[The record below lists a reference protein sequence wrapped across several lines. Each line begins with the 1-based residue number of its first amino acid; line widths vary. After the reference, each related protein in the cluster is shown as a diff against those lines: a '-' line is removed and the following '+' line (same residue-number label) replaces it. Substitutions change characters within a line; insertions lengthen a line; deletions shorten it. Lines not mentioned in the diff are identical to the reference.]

1 MGQSGSREELI
12 RHAAKHGDTSGIREL
27 VSRGISVN
35 CVDSKG
41 RTPLILASSRA
52 EGYEAAKL
60 LLQMGAHVH
69 AYCKGPGGGTAI
81 HHATRKQLDATVKLL
96 LDHGADPLLPND
108 ERKSALDL
116 ARATAVVRL
125 IESRVAL
132 FEGYVRLQTL
142 SAPSLVKAFIP
153 QWVYRRI
160 WVAVLPEP
168 TMSDGRQTFRLKLYP
183 SMAFGTPYFTIALH
197 VCRIHL
203 TKLDSANPVLVIE
216 DPVHAEKGKWKFVS
230 DKDSTDPSQI
240 FRLHDACRGTPRAR
254 TQSANQHPT
263 LQHVASSPRTPHSHA
278 PPPATQLP
286 ASRSH
291 TAPSSIH
298 HPPPQ
303 HMHPPMYPH
312 PPAAPAVSPFAA
324 SAAAA
329 AYDAYAAAYYTQQ
342 QAQHQQQAWQQYQ
355 QQQQQQQ
362 QGGGCSGAAAGAGGM
377 ASGSSESRGVVN
389 VHAWQDDV
397 DEDTAFQLALSE
409 SMHTASTAS
418 SARADA
424 PGPSGTAAAAAAE
437 GMSRGEEGAGGLI
450 LTRSSSEPQSRSGR
464 SLSSSSS
471 SAAGVGAAATDAFTA
486 SHRSSRSVSAS
497 ADRHPF
503 APPAAPIPSSSGAAG
518 SSSGIAAGPAAGSA
532 AGSAGT
538 AGTAAAAGVEGGRM
552 RDEIANQFSSVA
564 PAFNRA
570 AAAVSS
576 LFASGPPSAPPVDG
590 PASTSGASAGAGS
603 LPGAA
608 VTGQP
613 AAAAAAAAAAPAA
626 PAGAA
631 PAFNA
636 RAAVAAEAIATAAG
650 ALTSATAAAA
660 ATAWQRTTGHRAS
673 FFDPPLIQFSP
684 PSSPRRNPNPHIHPQ
699 AQPPNSH
706 PHTPANVPSAAAAFV
721 AYPASL
727 PSPGAASVAELH
739 PSYNPERVQAELA
752 RAQSQGRGAAGA
764 AVAGGRAAGTA
775 TGAGA
780 GSAAAGGAGAE
791 AGAEAGA
798 GAGVA
803 TTGGAPASSSTAG
816 GAPASSST
824 AGGASREGQCVICW
838 DSAAH
843 AVCVP
848 CGHVAGCVECLAE
861 VRSKGWGCPVCRAPI
876 REVVKI
882 FHV

>member
-1 MGQSGSREELI
+1 
-12 RHAAKHGDTSGIREL
+12 
-27 VSRGISVN
+27 

-81 HHATRKQLDATVKLL
+81 HHAARKQLDATVKLL

-116 ARATAVVRL
+116 ASATAVVRL

-203 TKLDSANPVLVIE
+203 TKLDSAIPVLVIE
-216 DPVHAEKGKWKFVS
+216 DPVHDIPPARLVPGNA
-230 DKDSTDPSQI
+230 TGNLLIPSHSSLPHTLPSLSL
-240 FRLHDACRGTPRAR
+240 FPPFSLFPRLHSSNFFSPFSDISPARRVPGKRTSGFFLPSLPSLLSLLSSFLPSLPSPPLLPLASLSSLPSHSSLSSHSSSYPSISPHSSLISYSSLVSHPSVPCPPNILSPSNSSHTHMHVGMPFHLIPHTDVSEPHSQASIPPILTPSHLYPMQAR

-263 LQHVASSPRTPHSHA
+263 LQHVASSPRTPQSHA

-303 HMHPPMYPH
+303 QMHPPMYPH

-342 QAQHQQQAWQQYQ
+342 QAQQQQQAWQQYQ

-362 QGGGCSGAAAGAGGM
+362 QQGGGCSGAEAGAGGM

-389 VHAWQDDV
+389 VHAWPDDV

-424 PGPSGTAAAAAAE
+424 PGPSGTAAAAAAQ
-437 GMSRGEEGAGGLI
+437 GMSRGEEGADGFI

-503 APPAAPIPSSSGAAG
+503 APPTTPIPSSSGAAG

-608 VTGQP
+608 AKP
-613 AAAAAAAAAAPAA
+613 KPSHP
-626 PAGAA
+626 PAGA
-631 PAFNA
+631 
-636 RAAVAAEAIATAAG
+636 
-650 ALTSATAAAA
+650 
-660 ATAWQRTTGHRAS
+660 TT
-673 FFDPPLIQFSP
+673 Q
-684 PSSPRRNPNPHIHPQ
+684 
-699 AQPPNSH
+699 
-706 PHTPANVPSAAAAFV
+706 
-721 AYPASL
+721 L
-727 PSPGAASVAELH
+727 PSP
-739 PSYNPERVQAELA
+739 Y
-752 RAQSQGRGAAGA
+752 
-764 AVAGGRAAGTA
+764 T
-775 TGAGA
+775 
-780 GSAAAGGAGAE
+780 
-791 AGAEAGA
+791 
-798 GAGVA
+798 
-803 TTGGAPASSSTAG
+803 
-816 GAPASSST
+816 
-824 AGGASREGQCVICW
+824 C
-838 DSAAH
+838 
-843 AVCVP
+843 
-848 CGHVAGCVECLAE
+848 
-861 VRSKGWGCPVCRAPI
+861 
-876 REVVKI
+876 
-882 FHV
+882 